1 MNINFKILTKSC
13 SYRFVKDWLHRC
25 MEIFLLMSGGGVAFN
40 EKKVA
45 NGESCYFI
53 LETKNMIKIML

>member
-1 MNINFKILTKSC
+1 
-13 SYRFVKDWLHRC
+13 

-53 LETKNMIKIML
+53 LETKSMIKIML